1 MTTALPPHAGQPVLT
16 RGKPLAEARAAVI
29 MVHGRGASPQSI
41 LELAEAIPHPD
52 VAFLAPGAVDETWY
66 PQSFMAPI
74 AANEPGISS
83 GISVIHALIEQVGTA
98 GIPEE
103 RIILLGFSQ
112 GACLASTSAQRK
124 PKRYGGVV
132 VLSGGLIGPPSTEW
146 SAEGDF
152 AGTPIFLGCSDVD
165 AHIPEARVL
174 ASAAHL
180 ERMGAEVTCRIYQG
194 FGHAVNEDEIAFV
207 RELLETVART

>member
-1 MTTALPPHAGQPVLT
+1 MLT
-16 RGKPLAEARAAVI
+16 RGRPLAEARAAVI

-41 LELAEAIPHPD
+41 LELAQAIPHPD
-52 VAFLAPGAVDETWY
+52 VAYLAPRAVGGTWY

-74 AANEPGISS
+74 AANGPGISS
-83 GISVIHALIEQVGTA
+83 GISVIHALIEQVVAA

-112 GACLASTSAQRK
+112 GACIASTSAQRR

-132 VLSGGLIGPPSTEW
+132 VLSGGLIGPPSVEW
-146 SAEGDF
+146 STDGDF

-180 ERMGAEVTCRIYQG
+180 ESMGAEVTCRIYRG
-194 FGHAVNEDEIAFV
+194 FGHAVNEDEIAFM
-207 RELLETVART
+207 RELVASVAND

>member
-1 MTTALPPHAGQPVLT
+1 M
-16 RGKPLAEARAAVI
+16 
-29 MVHGRGASPQSI
+29 
-41 LELAEAIPHPD
+41 
-52 VAFLAPGAVDETWY
+52 
-66 PQSFMAPI
+66 
-74 AANEPGISS
+74 
-83 GISVIHALIEQVGTA
+83 
-98 GIPEE
+98 
-103 RIILLGFSQ
+103 LLGFSQ

-146 SAEGDF
+146 SADGDF

-165 AHIPEARVL
+165 AHIPEVRVL

-207 RELLETVART
+207 RELVAGVASD

>member
-1 MTTALPPHAGQPVLT
+1 MTTALPPHAGQPLLT

-41 LELAEAIPHPD
+41 LELAQAIPHPD
-52 VAFLAPGAVDETWY
+52 VAYLAPGAVGGTWY

-83 GISVIHALIEQVGTA
+83 GISVIHVLIEQVVAA

-180 ERMGAEVTCRIYQG
+180 EGMGAEVTCRIYKG

-207 RELLETVART
+207 RELVASVANA

>member
-1 MTTALPPHAGQPVLT
+1 MTTALPPHAGQPMLT
-16 RGKPLAEARAAVI
+16 RGRPLAEARAAVI

-41 LELAEAIPHPD
+41 LELAQAIPHPD
-52 VAFLAPGAVDETWY
+52 VAYLAPGAVGGTWY

-83 GISVIHALIEQVGTA
+83 GISVIHALIEQVVAA

-112 GACLASTSAQRK
+112 GACLASTSAQRR

-132 VLSGGLIGPPSTEW
+132 VLSGGLIGPPSVEW
-146 SAEGDF
+146 STDGDF

-180 ERMGAEVTCRIYQG
+180 ESMGAEVTCRIYRG
-194 FGHAVNEDEIAFV
+194 FGHAVNEDEIAFM
-207 RELLETVART
+207 RELVASVAND

>member
-52 VAFLAPGAVDETWY
+52 VAYLAPGAVDGTWY

-83 GISVIHALIEQVGTA
+83 GISVIHALIEQVVAA

-103 RIILLGFSQ
+103 RIMLLGFSQ

-146 SAEGDF
+146 SADGDF

-165 AHIPEARVL
+165 AHIPEVRVL

-207 RELLETVART
+207 RELVAGVASD

>member
-1 MTTALPPHAGQPVLT
+1 MTAPLPPHAGQPLLT

-41 LELAEAIPHPD
+41 LELAQAIPHPD
-52 VAFLAPGAVDETWY
+52 VAYLAPGAVGGTWY

-83 GISVIHALIEQVGTA
+83 GISVIHALIEQVVAA

-146 SAEGDF
+146 SADGDF

-180 ERMGAEVTCRIYQG
+180 ESMGAEVTCRIYQG

-207 RELLETVART
+207 RELVAGVARD